1 MAKLTFNSIPVSA
14 FKFNANEADAEKR
27 ERDEIVAGGRLL
39 AREYARNG
47 VEKLRSAMNAGGVE
61 NTAMLSAIEYNELNE
76 RFQRDHLMYAARLC
90 CKSTGVNA
98 PENFDEFKKMG
109 KKFYGNEQ
117 FFKVLQGIYEEV
129 VNPILPAVYSEAVSV
144 FADVV
149 EVGFGE
155 TYTLSVE
162 SNDIPIFQDSS
173 WGASRSVPRNRFY
186 AKDYTLNPTPRTAQI
201 TAKWTQLVGNGMD
214 FGKFFANITAGL
226 YAKTMGLWNSA
237 LTAAASDTSLIPS
250 GLTNTFDKTN
260 WVTIT
265 NKLMAVN
272 NTSIGNIVAY
282 GNLVALSKVLPTDTT
297 GSTNTAM
304 DAALAT
310 LLGTDYNRNA
320 YLGEYMGVRLF
331 PLTDAVIPNTQN
343 GNVTTILDSTKIWL
357 MSATGRK
364 PMTIVMNSDTPIT
377 IELDPTK
384 TADFE
389 IGINMT
395 IALDTMCVF
404 ASKVGLITAA

>member
-1 MAKLTFNSIPVSA
+1 
-14 FKFNANEADAEKR
+14 
-27 ERDEIVAGGRLL
+27 
-39 AREYARNG
+39 
-47 VEKLRSAMNAGGVE
+47 
-61 NTAMLSAIEYNELNE
+61 
-76 RFQRDHLMYAARLC
+76 
-90 CKSTGVNA
+90 
-98 PENFDEFKKMG
+98 
-109 KKFYGNEQ
+109 
-117 FFKVLQGIYEEV
+117 
-129 VNPILPAVYSEAVSV
+129 
-144 FADVV
+144 
-149 EVGFGE
+149 
-155 TYTLSVE
+155 
-162 SNDIPIFQDSS
+162 
-173 WGASRSVPRNRFY
+173 
-186 AKDYTLNPTPRTAQI
+186 
-201 TAKWTQLVGNGMD
+201 MD